1 MQDINWINNLKLR
14 ASWGQL
20 GNINNVGQYD
30 YFSSYQQG
38 GNYNFEDAI
47 VSGIVVNA
55 LETSL
60 RQDAS
65 FHLNQRGATQQDA
78 QGRWQFEYQLTRK
91 VSDEHVL

>member
-1 MQDINWINNLKLR
+1 
-14 ASWGQL
+14 
-20 GNINNVGQYD
+20 
-30 YFSSYQQG
+30 
-38 GNYNFEDAI
+38 
-47 VSGIVVNA
+47 
-55 LETSL
+55 TSL